1 MQKNY
6 GKTVK
11 IKENKI
17 APSFKLPSLSGID
30 FDFKN
35 VKEKQLIKGPI
46 ARAFNPNNIINLL
59 LNKLLHLLQPY
70 LYLVFQQLYLF

>member
-46 ARAFNPNNIINLL
+46 ARALNAKNIYQSLIE
-59 LNKLLHLLQPY
+59 
-70 LYLVFQQLYLF
+70 

>member
-11 IKENKI
+11 IKENKT
-17 APSFKLPSLSGID
+17 APSLKLPSTSGID

-70 LYLVFQQLYLF
+70 LCLVFPQLYLF